1 MGGTWQ
7 YWLDVPVSQAMCLS
21 RCSIHQSTQHSV
33 FLLYSHNTV
42 EWAGKHLFR
51 KKMERWP
58 TQGRKS
64 WALER
69 RFQMCHTVSEKVGI
83 SLHIKYAC
91 VYFTCFYCITFIT
104 IAFNVQKSPEE
115 QTIVTLFSRRE
126 NKLSKMWSHIFHV
139 LQSERGTW
147 GFELSSLHAQRI
159 PLTWQEISAH
169 RRYKI
174 TDRQLGKLELWT
186 SRRHG

>member
-1 MGGTWQ
+1 MENEDSGKGWEEPGNTDLTSLWVK
-7 YWLDVPVSQAMCLS
+7 LCVSLGVLSTKAHSTVCFYCTLITLWSGQA
-21 RCSIHQSTQHSV
+21 
-33 FLLYSHNTV
+33 NTSF
-42 EWAGKHLFR
+42 GI
-51 KKMERWP
+51 KMERWP

-126 NKLSKMWSHIFHV
+126 NKLSKMWSHIFHM
-139 LQSERGTW
+139 LQSKEAR
-147 GFELSSLHAQRI
+147 EDLSSVLFMPNAF
-159 PLTWQEISAH
+159 PSPD
-169 RRYKI
+169 RRYQHTGDIK
-174 TDRQLGKLELWT
+174 
-186 SRRHG
+186 